1 MNIALILGGLF
12 FALIIAFVAG
22 MIFLP
27 ELFGI
32 SKKEKPEEKEAED
45 KYNL

>member
-1 MNIALILGGLF
+1 MSMAFLLGGLF
-12 FALIIAFVAG
+12 IFVIMAFVAG

-32 SKKEKPEEKEAED
+32 SENAESDMDDNKSEK
-45 KYNL
+45 